1 MRPDTAVILSAGL
14 GTRMRPLTLT
24 TPKPLLR
31 LAGRPILAHALDRLQ
46 AAGVTKIIVN
56 AHHLAAQISDFLRD
70 YPGVVLARED
80 ELLETGGAI
89 TAMLAKNL
97 LPQAPFYVL
106 NGDTFWVDGPTDT
119 LGRLAAAFMPA
130 EMDAMLLLARA
141 AGAVAETGRGDFLW
155 PRDGTLKR
163 REERDVAPFL
173 YAGVQIVSPGLFA
186 NPPAPAFSM
195 NVLWDRALA
204 ANRLGA
210 IIHDG
215 VWFHLST
222 PDDLERADAVL
233 EAREVGNTT

>member
-24 TPKPLLR
+24 TPKALLR
-31 LAGRPILAHALDRLQ
+31 LEGQPILAHTLDRLR
-46 AAGVTKIIVN
+46 AAGVTNILVN
-56 AHHLAAQISDFLRD
+56 AHHLAGQIADFLKA
-70 YPGVVLARED
+70 YPGVTLSIEA